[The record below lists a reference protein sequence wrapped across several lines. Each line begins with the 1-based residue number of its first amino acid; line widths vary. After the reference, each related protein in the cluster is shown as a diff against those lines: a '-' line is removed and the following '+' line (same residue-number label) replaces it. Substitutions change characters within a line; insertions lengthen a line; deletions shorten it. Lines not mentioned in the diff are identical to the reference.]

1 MIIYRRPAERD
12 TNAEKIQLDNRALKH
27 IPLLEGEEKIKFLH
41 LQNNEIQKI
50 ENLVSLPNLHFL
62 DLSNNKLVDISN
74 IQGVLQL
81 RVLILSKNLI
91 STIQK
96 NNFDS
101 FKQLDVLDL
110 HDNRIS
116 GRLDFSCYLKKLTNL
131 RILNLSGNQIEEV
144 EMTFS
149 MKSLV
154 ELNLRGNK
162 IKNLKIGLNVKGLKE
177 IQFDQLAKIYLSN
190 NQIKDFDSVVT
201 DKSMLAQV
209 TELTLENNPIEKD
222 AKLQQKVQEKF
233 PGLSQSS
240 LQKMQTVGLQ
250 KSGERAS
257 EQKDSRASTTLKSP
271 RDTSLEPKDAPTG
284 GVGHVVPKS
293 GNTAAKR
300 KAQENAVIKIIQKEW
315 ERETERL
322 DFKKNG

>member
-1 MIIYRRPAERD
+1 M
-12 TNAEKIQLDNRALKH
+12 
-27 IPLLEGEEKIKFLH
+27 
-41 LQNNEIQKI
+41 
-50 ENLVSLPNLHFL
+50 
-62 DLSNNKLVDISN
+62 
-74 IQGVLQL
+74 
-81 RVLILSKNLI
+81 LILSKNLI

-190 NQIKDFDSVVT
+190 NQIKDFDSIVT

-222 AKLQQKVQEKF
+222 SKL
-233 PGLSQSS
+233 
-240 LQKMQTVGLQ
+240 
-250 KSGERAS
+250 
-257 EQKDSRASTTLKSP
+257 
-271 RDTSLEPKDAPTG
+271 
-284 GVGHVVPKS
+284 
-293 GNTAAKR
+293 
-300 KAQENAVIKIIQKEW
+300 
-315 ERETERL
+315 
-322 DFKKNG
+322 

>member
-1 MIIYRRPAERD
+1 M
-12 TNAEKIQLDNRALKH
+12 
-27 IPLLEGEEKIKFLH
+27 
-41 LQNNEIQKI
+41 
-50 ENLVSLPNLHFL
+50 
-62 DLSNNKLVDISN
+62 
-74 IQGVLQL
+74 
-81 RVLILSKNLI
+81 LILSKNLI

-190 NQIKDFDSVVT
+190 NQIKDFDSIVS

-222 AKLQQKVQEKF
+222 SKL
-233 PGLSQSS
+233 
-240 LQKMQTVGLQ
+240 
-250 KSGERAS
+250 
-257 EQKDSRASTTLKSP
+257 
-271 RDTSLEPKDAPTG
+271 
-284 GVGHVVPKS
+284 
-293 GNTAAKR
+293 
-300 KAQENAVIKIIQKEW
+300 
-315 ERETERL
+315 
-322 DFKKNG
+322 